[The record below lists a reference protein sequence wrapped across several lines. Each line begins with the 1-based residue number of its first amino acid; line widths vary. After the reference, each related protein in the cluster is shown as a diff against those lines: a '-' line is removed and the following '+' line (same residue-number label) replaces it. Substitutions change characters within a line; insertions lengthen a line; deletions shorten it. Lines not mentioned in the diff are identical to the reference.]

1 MPSTSRTLR
10 LIRRTLS
17 STSWGSITVRISN
30 SSNPKLTP
38 IPAAREPSRSVQS
51 RRSNPET
58 PAGASGVDKGLGG
71 FDRRLKPV
79 ALTPDRLNG
88 IALLQKI
95 LEQTPQATEPHIDAA
110 ALAHIHQTAR
120 NAG

>member
-1 MPSTSRTLR
+1 MSMPSTSRTLR

-17 STSWGSITVRISN
+17 STNWGSSTVRISN

-58 PAGASGVDKGLGG
+58 PAGASGVGKGLGG

-88 IALLQKI
+88 IALLQ
-95 LEQTPQATEPHIDAA
+95 
-110 ALAHIHQTAR
+110 
-120 NAG
+120 